1 MENFFEIRKEEVKK
15 QFEHIYGIKY
25 DDTLTRLK
33 DKLLLTPS
41 EDPKIENLRKR
52 ITRTKANS
60 KYVEVA
66 LGDALFA
73 LALFVTPRGKEE
85 RKKKHDSW
93 KRTFDAFGELSI
105 VAHRIS
111 KSHLKELNRKLVKK
125 GETEWPFDIRR
136 RALSAQR
143 VISSQIILETR
154 GRSQSPISFF
164 AQKVFEA
171 IEDLIGGDL
180 RRSYELANDKKDGRV
195 IVTFT
200 NSHPQLIHDLTCV
213 VFPNATA
220 KQVRAALKQIPA
232 KKSGKNTG

>member
-1 MENFFEIRKEEVKK
+1 LENFFEIRKEEVKK

-33 DKLLLTPS
+33 DQLLLTPS
-41 EDPKIENLRKR
+41 EDPKIETLRKR

-60 KYVEVA
+60 KYVEFA

-73 LALFVTPRGKEE
+73 LALYVTPRGKEE

-111 KSHLKELNRKLVKK
+111 KSHLEELNRKLVKK

-154 GRSQSPISFF
+154 GRVSKSNFLLRTESF
-164 AQKVFEA
+164 
-171 IEDLIGGDL
+171 
-180 RRSYELANDKKDGRV
+180 
-195 IVTFT
+195 
-200 NSHPQLIHDLTCV
+200 
-213 VFPNATA
+213 
-220 KQVRAALKQIPA
+220 
-232 KKSGKNTG
+232 